1 MRQYTFKTRLVAAL
15 LSGVVL
21 CGTPAYIMAEDE
33 DLTNQL
39 DSIQQQVN
47 QQNAAKADAETVIG
61 SVSEQLR
68 QIEEQ
73 LRQATAELG
82 TIKEQRVSVENDI
95 TLNERQL
102 AEAQK
107 RLEGRETVFYKRV
120 RDIYI
125 NGRLSYIDVV
135 IGSKDFSDFANRLE
149 VLKRIIDSDITLI
162 NEIKK
167 ERAEIEAHKQKLETD
182 RAKLVEL
189 EKAALAK
196 QAEIEQKKAER
207 NVVLQKAQ
215 NDRATAMQAIEELN
229 ASSAQVSAML
239 KERQAARAAAAA
251 VAAAAAQTSAG
262 QGQGASD
269 NWVQGTGQ
277 LGWPV
282 SGEITS
288 PYGYR
293 VHPIWG
299 TTIYHSG
306 IDIGVDEG
314 TPVHAAD
321 GGVVVWS
328 GWMGGYGYAVV
339 IDHGNG
345 LSTLYGHNSELA
357 VDEGQS
363 VAKGQ
368 VISYAGSTGNST
380 GPHVHFEVRVNGDPV
395 DPMGYL

>member
-82 TIKEQRVSVENDI
+82 TIKEQRVAVENDI

-102 AEAQK
+102 SEAQK
-107 RLEGRETVFYKRV
+107 RLEGRESVFYKRV

-125 NGRLSYIDVV
+125 NGRLSYLDVV

-167 ERAEIEAHKQKLETD
+167 ERADIEAHKQKLEAD

-189 EKAALAK
+189 EKSALAK

-251 VAAAAAQTSAG
+251 AAAAAAQSSG
-262 QGQGASD
+262 GQGASD

>member
-82 TIKEQRVSVENDI
+82 TIKEQRVAVENDI

-107 RLEGRETVFYKRV
+107 RLEGRESVFYKRV

-125 NGRLSYIDVV
+125 NGRLSYLDVV

-167 ERAEIEAHKQKLETD
+167 ERADIEAHKQKLEAD

-251 VAAAAAQTSAG
+251 AAAAVAQSSG
-262 QGQGASD
+262 GQGASD

>member
-47 QQNAAKADAETVIG
+47 QQNAVKADAETVIG

-82 TIKEQRVSVENDI
+82 TIKEQRVAVENDI

-125 NGRLSYIDVV
+125 NGRLSYLDVV

-251 VAAAAAQTSAG
+251 AAAAAAQTSAG

>member
-125 NGRLSYIDVV
+125 NGRLSYLDVV

-251 VAAAAAQTSAG
+251 AAAAAAQTSAG

>member
-82 TIKEQRVSVENDI
+82 TIKEQRVAVENDI

-107 RLEGRETVFYKRV
+107 RLEGRESVFYKRV

-125 NGRLSYIDVV
+125 NGRLSYLDVV

-167 ERAEIEAHKQKLETD
+167 ERADIEAHKQKLEAD

-189 EKAALAK
+189 EKSALAK

-251 VAAAAAQTSAG
+251 AVAAASAQSSG
-262 QGQGASD
+262 GQGASD

-380 GPHVHFEVRVNGDPV
+380 GPHVHFEVRANGDPV

>member
-68 QIEEQ
+68 QIEGQ

-82 TIKEQRVSVENDI
+82 TIKEQRVAVENDI

-107 RLEGRETVFYKRV
+107 RLEGRESVFYKRV

-125 NGRLSYIDVV
+125 NGRLSYLDVV

-167 ERAEIEAHKQKLETD
+167 ERAEIEAHKQKLEAD
-182 RAKLVEL
+182 RARLVEL

-251 VAAAAAQTSAG
+251 AAAAAAQSSG
-262 QGQGASD
+262 GQGASD

>member
-82 TIKEQRVSVENDI
+82 TIKEQRVAVENDI

-107 RLEGRETVFYKRV
+107 RLEGRESVFYKRV

-125 NGRLSYIDVV
+125 NGRLSYLDVV

-167 ERAEIEAHKQKLETD
+167 ERSEIEAHKQKLEAD

-251 VAAAAAQTSAG
+251 AASQSSG
-262 QGQGASD
+262 GQGASD

-321 GGVVVWS
+321 GGTVAWS

-380 GPHVHFEVRVNGDPV
+380 GPHVHFEVRANGDPV

>member
-82 TIKEQRVSVENDI
+82 TIKEQRVAVENDI

-107 RLEGRETVFYKRV
+107 RLEGRESVFYKRV

-125 NGRLSYIDVV
+125 NGRLSYLDVV

-167 ERAEIEAHKQKLETD
+167 ERSEIEAHKQKLEAD

-251 VAAAAAQTSAG
+251 ATAQSSG
-262 QGQGASD
+262 GQGASD

-345 LSTLYGHNSELA
+345 LSTLYGHNSEIA

-380 GPHVHFEVRVNGDPV
+380 GPHVHFEVRANGDPV

>member
-82 TIKEQRVSVENDI
+82 TIKEQRVAVENDI

-107 RLEGRETVFYKRV
+107 RLEGRESVFYKRV

-125 NGRLSYIDVV
+125 NGRLSYLDVV

-167 ERAEIEAHKQKLETD
+167 ERADIEAHKQKLEAD

-251 VAAAAAQTSAG
+251 AAAGAAAPASG
-262 QGQGASD
+262 GGGASD

>member
-82 TIKEQRVSVENDI
+82 TIKDQRVAVENDI
-95 TLNERQL
+95 TVNERQL

-107 RLEGRETVFYKRV
+107 RLEGRESVFYKRV

-125 NGRLSYIDVV
+125 NGRLSYLDVV

-167 ERAEIEAHKQKLETD
+167 ERAEIEAHKQKLEAD

-251 VAAAAAQTSAG
+251 AAAAAASQSSG
-262 QGQGASD
+262 GQGASD

>member
-1 MRQYTFKTRLVAAL
+1 MRQYTFKTRLVATL

-82 TIKEQRVSVENDI
+82 TIKEQRVAVENDI

-107 RLEGRETVFYKRV
+107 RLEGRESVFYKRV

-125 NGRLSYIDVV
+125 NGRLSYLDVV

-167 ERAEIEAHKQKLETD
+167 ERAEIEAHKQKLEAD

-189 EKAALAK
+189 EKSALAK

-251 VAAAAAQTSAG
+251 AAAAAAQSSG
-262 QGQGASD
+262 GQGASD

>member
-15 LSGVVL
+15 LSGMVL

-82 TIKEQRVSVENDI
+82 TIKEQRVAVENDI

-107 RLEGRETVFYKRV
+107 RLEGRESVFYKRV

-125 NGRLSYIDVV
+125 NGRLSYLDVV

-167 ERAEIEAHKQKLETD
+167 ERADIEAHKQKLEAD

-207 NVVLQKAQ
+207 NVVLKKAQ

-251 VAAAAAQTSAG
+251 AAAAAAQSSG
-262 QGQGASD
+262 GQGASD
-269 NWVQGTGQ
+269 NWVQGSGQ

>member
-82 TIKEQRVSVENDI
+82 TIKEQRVAVENDI

-107 RLEGRETVFYKRV
+107 RLEGRESVFYKRV

-125 NGRLSYIDVV
+125 NGRLSYLDVV

-167 ERAEIEAHKQKLETD
+167 ERSEIEAHKQKLEAD

-189 EKAALAK
+189 EKSALAK

-251 VAAAAAQTSAG
+251 AAAQSSG
-262 QGQGASD
+262 GQGASD

>member
-82 TIKEQRVSVENDI
+82 TIKEQRVAVENDI

-107 RLEGRETVFYKRV
+107 RLEGRESVFYKRV

-125 NGRLSYIDVV
+125 NGRLSYLDVV

-149 VLKRIIDSDITLI
+149 VLKRIIDSDITFI
-162 NEIKK
+162 NKIKK
-167 ERAEIEAHKQKLETD
+167 ERADIEAHKQKLEAD

-189 EKAALAK
+189 EKSALAK

-251 VAAAAAQTSAG
+251 AAAAAAQSSG
-262 QGQGASD
+262 GQGASD

>member
-82 TIKEQRVSVENDI
+82 TIKEQRVAVENDI

-107 RLEGRETVFYKRV
+107 RLEGRESVFYKRV

-125 NGRLSYIDVV
+125 NGRLSYLDVV

-167 ERAEIEAHKQKLETD
+167 ERADIEAHKQKLEAD

-251 VAAAAAQTSAG
+251 AAAVAAAQSSG
-262 QGQGASD
+262 GQGASD

>member
-1 MRQYTFKTRLVAAL
+1 MRQYRFKTRLVAAL

-125 NGRLSYIDVV
+125 NGRLSYLDVV

-251 VAAAAAQTSAG
+251 AAAAAAQTSAG

>member
-82 TIKEQRVSVENDI
+82 TIKEQRVAVENDI

-107 RLEGRETVFYKRV
+107 RLEGRESVFYKRV

-125 NGRLSYIDVV
+125 NGRLSYLDVV

-167 ERAEIEAHKQKLETD
+167 ERADIEAHKQKLEAD

-251 VAAAAAQTSAG
+251 AAAAATQSSG
-262 QGQGASD
+262 GQGASD

>member
-82 TIKEQRVSVENDI
+82 TIKEQRVAVENDI

-107 RLEGRETVFYKRV
+107 RLEGRESVFYKRV

-125 NGRLSYIDVV
+125 NGRLSYLDVV

-167 ERAEIEAHKQKLETD
+167 ERADIEAHKQKLEAD

-229 ASSAQVSAML
+229 AFSAQVSAML

-251 VAAAAAQTSAG
+251 AAAAAAQSSG
-262 QGQGASD
+262 GQGASD

>member
-82 TIKEQRVSVENDI
+82 TIKEQRVAVENDI

-107 RLEGRETVFYKRV
+107 RLEGRESVFYKRV

-125 NGRLSYIDVV
+125 NGRLSYLDVV
-135 IGSKDFSDFANRLE
+135 IGAKDFSDFANRLE

-167 ERAEIEAHKQKLETD
+167 ERAEIEAHKQKLEAD

-251 VAAAAAQTSAG
+251 AAAQSSG
-262 QGQGASD
+262 GQGASD

-380 GPHVHFEVRVNGDPV
+380 GPHVHFEVRANGDPV

>member
-1 MRQYTFKTRLVAAL
+1 MNNSIFKSRFVAAIL
-15 LSGVVL
+15 TGIVVL
-21 CGTPAYIMAEDE
+21 GTPLYIVAEDE

-47 QQNAAKADAETVIG
+47 QQNAKKADAETVIV

-73 LRQATAELG
+73 LRQAQQQLDS
-82 TIKEQRVSVENDI
+82 IQQQRIAVENDI
-95 TLNERQL
+95 TVNEKLL

-107 RLEGRETVFYKRV
+107 RLEGREAVFYKRV

-125 NGRLSYIDVV
+125 NGRLSYLDVV
-135 IGSKDFSDFANRLE
+135 IGSKDFTDFANRLE
-149 VLKRIIDSDITLI
+149 ILKRIIDSDIKLI
-162 NEIKK
+162 EEIKK
-167 ERAEIEAHKQKLETD
+167 ERAEIAARKQALEQS

-189 EKAALAK
+189 EKAAAAK
-196 QAEIEQKKAER
+196 RAEIEQKKKER
-207 NVVLQKAQ
+207 EVVLQKAQ
-215 NDRATAMQAIEELN
+215 NDRATAMQAVEELN
-229 ASSAQVSAML
+229 ASSAQITALL
-239 KERQAARAAAAA
+239 KARQAERAAARAAAAA
-251 VAAAAAQTSAG
+251 QQSSPTYS
-262 QGQGASD
+262 
-269 NWVQGTGQ
+269 WVQGSGQ

-293 VHPIWG
+293 THPIWG

-321 GGVVVWS
+321 GGTVAWS

-345 LSTLYGHNSELA
+345 MSTLYAHNSELA
-357 VDEGQS
+357 VSEGQD
-363 VAKGQ
+363 VGKGQ
-368 VISYAGSTGNST
+368 VVAYAGSTGNST
-380 GPHVHFEVRVNGDPV
+380 GPHVHFEVRISGDPV

>member
-68 QIEEQ
+68 KIEEQ

-82 TIKEQRVSVENDI
+82 TIKEQRVAVENDI

-107 RLEGRETVFYKRV
+107 RLEGRESVFYKRV

-125 NGRLSYIDVV
+125 NGRLSYLDVV

-167 ERAEIEAHKQKLETD
+167 ERAEIEAHKQKLEAD

-251 VAAAAAQTSAG
+251 AATAQSSG
-262 QGQGASD
+262 GQGASD

-380 GPHVHFEVRVNGDPV
+380 GPHVHFEVRANGDPV

>member
-15 LSGVVL
+15 LSGMVL

-82 TIKEQRVSVENDI
+82 TIKEQRVAVENDI

-125 NGRLSYIDVV
+125 NGRLSYLDVV

-167 ERAEIEAHKQKLETD
+167 ERSEIEAHKQKLETD

-251 VAAAAAQTSAG
+251 AAAAAAQTSAG
-262 QGQGASD
+262 QGQSVSD

>member
-82 TIKEQRVSVENDI
+82 TIKEQRVAVENDI

-107 RLEGRETVFYKRV
+107 RLEGRESVFYKRV

-125 NGRLSYIDVV
+125 NGRLSYLDVV

-162 NEIKK
+162 NEIKR
-167 ERAEIEAHKQKLETD
+167 ERADIEAHKQKLEAD

-251 VAAAAAQTSAG
+251 AAAAAAQSSG
-262 QGQGASD
+262 GQGASD

>member
-21 CGTPAYIMAEDE
+21 CGTPVYIMAEDE

-39 DSIQQQVN
+39 DSIQQQMN

-73 LRQATAELG
+73 LRQATAELS
-82 TIKEQRVSVENDI
+82 TIKEQRVAVENDI

-107 RLEGRETVFYKRV
+107 RLEGREAVFYKRV

-162 NEIKK
+162 GEIKK
-167 ERAEIEAHKQKLETD
+167 ERAQIEEHKQKLESD

-251 VAAAAAQTSAG
+251 AAQSSG
-262 QGQGASD
+262 GQGASD

-293 VHPIWG
+293 VHPIYG

-339 IDHGNG
+339 
-345 LSTLYGHNSELA
+345 
-357 VDEGQS
+357 EGQS

-380 GPHVHFEVRVNGDPV
+380 GPHVHFEVRANGDPV

>member
-15 LSGVVL
+15 LSGMVL

-82 TIKEQRVSVENDI
+82 TIKEQRVAVENDI

-107 RLEGRETVFYKRV
+107 RLEGRESVFYKRV

-125 NGRLSYIDVV
+125 NGRLSYLDVV

-167 ERAEIEAHKQKLETD
+167 ERADIEAHKQKLEAD

-189 EKAALAK
+189 EKSALAK

-251 VAAAAAQTSAG
+251 AAAAAAQSSG
-262 QGQGASD
+262 GQGASD

>member
-82 TIKEQRVSVENDI
+82 TIKEQRVAVENDI

-107 RLEGRETVFYKRV
+107 RLEGRESVFYKRV

-125 NGRLSYIDVV
+125 NGRLSYLDVV

-167 ERAEIEAHKQKLETD
+167 ERAEIEAHKQKLEAD

-251 VAAAAAQTSAG
+251 AAAAAATQSSG
-262 QGQGASD
+262 GQGASD

>member
-21 CGTPAYIMAEDE
+21 CETPAYIMAEDE

-39 DSIQQQVN
+39 DSIQQQMN

-73 LRQATAELG
+73 LRQATAELS
-82 TIKEQRVSVENDI
+82 TIKEQRVAVENDI

-107 RLEGRETVFYKRV
+107 RLEGREAVFYKRV

-149 VLKRIIDSDITLI
+149 VLKRIIDSDIMLI
-162 NEIKK
+162 GEIKK
-167 ERAEIEAHKQKLETD
+167 ERAQIEEHKQKLESD

-251 VAAAAAQTSAG
+251 AAAQPSG
-262 QGQGASD
+262 GQGASD

-380 GPHVHFEVRVNGDPV
+380 GPHVHFEVRANGDPV

>member
-39 DSIQQQVN
+39 DSIQQQMN

-73 LRQATAELG
+73 LRQATAELS
-82 TIKEQRVSVENDI
+82 TIKEQRVAVENDI

-107 RLEGRETVFYKRV
+107 RLEGREAVFYKRV

-162 NEIKK
+162 GEIKK
-167 ERAEIEAHKQKLETD
+167 ELAQIEEHKQKLESD

-251 VAAAAAQTSAG
+251 AAQSSG
-262 QGQGASD
+262 GQGASD

>member
-82 TIKEQRVSVENDI
+82 TIKEQRVAVENDI
-95 TLNERQL
+95 ILNERQL

-107 RLEGRETVFYKRV
+107 RLEGRESVFYKRV

-125 NGRLSYIDVV
+125 NGRLSYLDVV

-167 ERAEIEAHKQKLETD
+167 ERAEIEAHKQKLEAD

-251 VAAAAAQTSAG
+251 AAAAAAQSSG
-262 QGQGASD
+262 GQGASD

>member
-39 DSIQQQVN
+39 DSIQQQMN

-73 LRQATAELG
+73 LRQATAELS
-82 TIKEQRVSVENDI
+82 TIKEQRVAVENDI

-107 RLEGRETVFYKRV
+107 RLEGREAVFYKRV

-149 VLKRIIDSDITLI
+149 VLKRIIDSDIMLI
-162 NEIKK
+162 GEIKK
-167 ERAEIEAHKQKLETD
+167 ERAQIEEHKQKLESD

-229 ASSAQVSAML
+229 ASAAQVSAML

-251 VAAAAAQTSAG
+251 AAQSSG
-262 QGQGASD
+262 GQGASD

-293 VHPIWG
+293 VHPIYG

-380 GPHVHFEVRVNGDPV
+380 GPHVHFEVRANGDPV

>member
-73 LRQATAELG
+73 LGQATAELG
-82 TIKEQRVSVENDI
+82 TIKEQRVAVENDI

-107 RLEGRETVFYKRV
+107 RLEGRESVFYKRV

-125 NGRLSYIDVV
+125 NGRLSYLDVV

-167 ERAEIEAHKQKLETD
+167 ERSEIEAHKQKLEAD

-251 VAAAAAQTSAG
+251 AAAQSSG
-262 QGQGASD
+262 GQGASD

-321 GGVVVWS
+321 GGVIVWS

-380 GPHVHFEVRVNGDPV
+380 GPHVHFEVRANGDPV

>member
-251 VAAAAAQTSAG
+251 AAAAAAQTSAG

-345 LSTLYGHNSELA
+345 ISTLYGHNSELA

>member
-68 QIEEQ
+68 QIEGQ

-82 TIKEQRVSVENDI
+82 SIKDQRVAVENDI

-107 RLEGRETVFYKRV
+107 RLEGRESVFYKRV

-125 NGRLSYIDVV
+125 NGRLSYLDVV

-167 ERAEIEAHKQKLETD
+167 ERAEIEAHKQKLEAD

-251 VAAAAAQTSAG
+251 AAAAATAQSSG
-262 QGQGASD
+262 GQGASD